1 MSRALDMLAVQ
12 LQQLRELNEAA
23 RHIGE
28 DAIRERRSLHQ
39 VRDEIAYRL
48 RFLAESLHPNDPD
61 NETARQRQQTLLEK
75 LEYYE
80 RHDTDL
86 ETRVTDMED
95 TSKRLMLLIRQL
107 ELAGTQLTRTQSKTG
122 ELSPTTSAD
131 PWQIALRAQLIER
144 GRKENVSRPCSR
156 NS

>member
-61 NETARQRQQTLLEK
+61 NETARQRQQTLEK

-122 ELSPTTSAD
+122 ELSPTTNAN
-131 PWQIALRAQLIER
+131 PWQIALRAQLIK
-144 GRKENVSRPCSR
+144 GRKRT
-156 NS
+156 